1 MRRVMRQIGLMVG
14 LLLLGG
20 CNDGVGPGG
29 EEVFVLEVSG
39 EEFRARVN
47 DPQVI
52 ADLNARMEAG
62 IEGVVSGT
70 LAAGDG
76 GFNQP
81 WSWHW
86 QAASVHVA
94 DLAIEVCDGRPSMVE
109 EDLGYWLETVQ
120 QYCPWGAR
128 VVRRE

>member
-1 MRRVMRQIGLMVG
+1 MRRKSCIILF
-14 LLLLGG
+14 LIAFAG
-20 CNDGVGPGG
+20 CADDGVSPGD
-29 EEVFVLEVSG
+29 EAIFVLEVSG
-39 EEFRARVN
+39 EEFRARVT
-47 DPQVI
+47 DPEAV
-52 ADLNARMEAG
+52 AALEARMQG
-62 IEGVVSGT
+62 GVEGVVSGR

-86 QAASVHVA
+86 EPATVHVA

-109 EDLGYWLETVQ
+109 EDLTYWLQTVE

-128 VVRRE
+128 VVRRID